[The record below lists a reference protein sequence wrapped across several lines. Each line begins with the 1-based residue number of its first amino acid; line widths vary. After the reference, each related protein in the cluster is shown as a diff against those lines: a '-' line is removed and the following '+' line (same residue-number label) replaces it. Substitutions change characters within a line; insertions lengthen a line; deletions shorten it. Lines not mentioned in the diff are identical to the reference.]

1 MRLKSWGQSN
11 GVKETG
17 NGDAGASGTPGR
29 GCSGEPQG
37 QTPLKASPEGQ
48 EQRQGHSKE
57 AAGAPRRYTRE
68 GGSRAWWRERDECQ
82 SLAEVAE

>member
-1 MRLKSWGQSN
+1 MGWKRQEM
-11 GVKETG
+11 ETQEL
-17 NGDAGASGTPGR
+17 AAHLEE
-29 GCSGEPQG
+29 GCSGEPHG
-37 QTPLKASPEGQ
+37 QTPLKPSPEGQ
-48 EQRQGHSKE
+48 EQMQGHNEE

>member
-1 MRLKSWGQSN
+1 MKTQEMETQELAAHLERE
-11 GVKETG
+11 GV
-17 NGDAGASGTPGR
+17 SR
-29 GCSGEPQG
+29 EPRG

-48 EQRQGHSKE
+48 EQIQGHNKE

-68 GGSRAWWRERDECQ
+68 GGRRGRWRERDECQ